1 MSAAEQTGGRVQKR
15 VAVGLEMR
23 VSGKEANGLP
33 FDDTVHSGNVS
44 RTGASFYT
52 VRDLKVDMEL
62 DVLIPRRPGDPKDA
76 DFASRARVMRVQPG
90 SEEGEL
96 LVGVQFLDRRFHRV
110 YVSESTS

>member
-44 RTGASFYT
+44 RTGASFLT
-52 VRDLKVDMEL
+52 LRNLQEGMQVDIE
-62 DVLIPRRPGDPKDA
+62 IPRRPGDRA
-76 DFASRARVMRVQPG
+76 DSDFTSRAQIVRVRPG
-90 SEEGEL
+90 LEEREI
-96 LVGVQFLDRRFHRV
+96 LVGVQFLDRHFHRV
-110 YVSESTS
+110 FVSEATS

>member
-1 MSAAEQTGGRVQKR
+1 MSAAQQGGGRIQKR

-23 VSGKEANGLP
+23 VSGKEANGLR
-33 FDDTVHSGNVS
+33 FEDTVHSGNVS

-52 VRDLKVDMEL
+52 LRDLKVEMEL
-62 DVLIPRRPGDPKDA
+62 DVMIPRRPGDPKDA
-76 DFASRARVMRVQPG
+76 GFASRARVMRVEPRP
-90 SEEGEL
+90 EEGES